1 MKKRRTLATKSI
13 LPLLILCLV
22 SAFFYAPMNV
32 AASDIYTATFTNGN
46 FRRCDSSGNLL
57 ESPAISLGGSD
68 GIQFAPSNLLYV
80 DLNYTVSIPA
90 NSLVD
95 FEFDMHF
102 GAYSMA
108 TYAKIS
114 YSIIEPVLTIGDVIV
129 SGECSV
135 TGEWGGY
142 SIYTFRFSDVDILES
157 SISCKL
163 SFRVDASSYPNAVY
177 KFNISPGGTS
187 TLRSE
192 YSYISSKPPLEDNQ
206 ISFEEYSSFE
216 VTNYEDSIRKSS
228 YQIYSLPWT
237 NVSSSGGDS
246 FNGLTVLQCNFVSSD
261 KPPDNSYCEYDM
273 SLRFDCTG
281 ARLIDYEVL
290 TDGYDDL
297 NIRVLAEDNGSYLIT
312 ITGYSEFS
320 RSNMGFNV
328 VFKFSNL
335 GAPLAQG
342 ITFSGHLTYYPS
354 SDKDTVAKGFNDVMN
369 GFDSSSG
376 NQSHSKF
383 ENGVAEYESAEGSL
397 FSSAQS
403 GMDGYTFFDFSSIP
417 AMLTGLTFVTSIMTS
432 IFNSMGGAS
441 GAGIVLSVL
450 FSVMLVAM
458 SIGLYR
464 YFVSS
469 GKTNNKKGGD

>member
-13 LPLLILCLV
+13 LHLLILCLV
-22 SAFFYAPMNV
+22 SAFFYVPMTV
-32 AASDIYTATFTNGN
+32 EASDTHTATF
-46 FRRCDSSGNLL
+46 SSGTFRKVNDNGTSAGNQGIYLNGAD
-57 ESPAISLGGSD
+57 SITAYVGS
-68 GIQFAPSNLLYV
+68 QSLYV
-80 DLNYTVSIPA
+80 DMNFSISIPDTCV
-90 NSLVD
+90 SD
-95 FEFDMHF
+95 FSFVMPLYAVNYD
-102 GAYSMA
+102 
-108 TYAKIS
+108 TYAKVS
-114 YSIIEPVLTIGDVIV
+114 VEYNPVLTVGDITVDGTYTITGSGFDTMVTFNFNDV
-129 SGECSV
+129 SVPVSVSSCS
-135 TGEWGGY
+135 
-142 SIYTFRFSDVDILES
+142 
-157 SISCKL
+157 L
-163 SFRVDASSYPNAVY
+163 SFEVVPDSSLARGIKYQFWIAYGKPSACV
-177 KFNISPGGTS
+177 F
-187 TLRSE
+187 E
-192 YSYISSKPPLEDNQ
+192 YSYISTKPPLEENQ
-206 ISFEEYSSFE
+206 IAFDEYSSFE
-216 VTNYEDSIRKSS
+216 VTNYEDYVRKSS
-228 YQIYSLPWT
+228 YQIYTLPWT
-237 NVSSSGGDS
+237 NVSTAGGDS
-246 FNGLTVLQCNFVSSD
+246 SNGLTVLQCNFLSSD

-312 ITGYSEFS
+312 FTGYSEFS
-320 RSNMGFNV
+320 RSNMGFDV

-354 SDKDTVAKGFNDVMN
+354 SEKDTVAKGFNDVMN

-458 SIGLYR
+458 AIGLYR

-469 GKTNNKKGGD
+469 GRTNKKGGD